1 MVRSPTIKNFSAIG
15 ARIVMFVQDTTKID
29 QALKLNDPKIKVG
42 RNYFPISVNMKE
54 PYQLEK
60 KFRQAMQT
68 LGGQVDILML
78 CHGYIKNESKFFG
91 YSFICRYFRDE
102 YA

>member
-1 MVRSPTIKNFSAIG
+1 MESDLKLQRSFLKTVRRTAFDQCLG
-15 ARIVMFVQDTTKID
+15 ARIVMFVQDPTKID

-42 RNYFPISVNMKE
+42 RNYFPISVNMRE

-68 LGGQVDILML
+68 LGGQLDILML
-78 CHGYIKNESKFFG
+78 CHGYVKNESK
-91 YSFICRYFRDE
+91 YFLS
-102 YA
+102 